1 MKLGISLEIPT
12 QYAQTRIFARDF
24 TQIDWNL
31 NILLCIFFH
40 SSALPLPSLPLLYM
54 ASSSSASTT
63 GCRTPI
69 RSLKLQVTSAKE
81 PRIMGLSCGIF
92 FFNLWP
98 MEIRHSVGFRHPV
111 VQGIVTVCSSS
122 LLGGFYSPASPTS
135 AMTPLRCGFPRV
147 ERKGLT
153 TFAWRTVTKRES
165 SFFWIFW
172 NSEYRQRFPLNI
184 LKLGSSPEIS
194 LKSTGIWRSRKYW
207 FCVLKFPWSPLHST
221 RGTPLRCIHCL
232 YSSAERWGAG
242 VEYHFQEISWALRP
256 VVNGT

>member
-1 MKLGISLEIPT
+1 MLKLASSPEISLKSTEIWT
-12 QYAQTRIFARDF
+12 
-24 TQIDWNL
+24 
-31 NILLCIFFH
+31 
-40 SSALPLPSLPLLYM
+40 
-54 ASSSSASTT
+54 SSSASSSTLLHT
-63 GCRTPI
+63 LFRAFHSSTWPLPPQLLLQGAEHPYAALSC
-69 RSLKLQVTSAKE
+69 RSLPQRSHELWGSLAE
-81 PRIMGLSCGIF
+81 FF

-98 MEIRHSVGFRHPV
+98 MEIRHSVGLRHPL

-153 TFAWRTVTKRES
+153 PFAWRTVTKRES

-194 LKSTGIWRSRKYW
+194 LNSTEIWRSRKYW
-207 FCVLKFPWSPLHST
+207 FCVLKF
-221 RGTPLRCIHCL
+221 RCILLPGFC
-232 YSSAERWGAG
+232 SSALSSPRHCQTPSTCQRSLYRLLLLCIAASTMHR
-242 VEYHFQEISWALRP
+242 YICIATSASASKA
-256 VVNGT
+256 